1 MAKTKQLPY
10 KPDKQQLLNSIQSL
24 KESLVK
30 HQNKPTVIAWIKEQ
44 IELKEQDLKK
54 YYPI

>member
-30 HQNKPTVIAWIKEQ
+30 HQNKQTVSAWIKEQ
-44 IELKEQDLKK
+44 IELKEKELNRHYQ
-54 YYPI
+54 I

>member
-10 KPDKQQLLNSIQSL
+10 KPEKQHLLNSIQSL

-30 HQNKPTVIAWIKEQ
+30 HKNRPIINDWIKIQ
-44 IELKEQDLKK
+44 IELKEQELKK
-54 YYPI
+54 HYQI

>member
-30 HQNKPTVIAWIKEQ
+30 HQNKPTVTAWIKEQ
-44 IELKEQDLKK
+44 IEMKENELNRH
-54 YYPI
+54 Y